1 MRNIKKKIVISSLL
15 VSSMFY
21 LTSCAHSPFMASMMQ
36 KGGGVPVNVI
46 AVKSTPV
53 QQAGKYQ
60 AKLISRFSV
69 ALQPQVAGQVTQIYV
84 KAGDVVRKGQPLLL
98 IDNRKQL
105 AALNSDRSEANAV
118 SSEIQQAK
126 DTLNSLQVQRR
137 ALESAYELN
146 TKLYERYKAL
156 YSKKS
161 VSLQELEKYTDSYN
175 KAKADLDM
183 NEAQI
188 QAQKSA
194 VISAKSSYERAV
206 ANIEEQSV
214 QLQYYRISAPYA
226 GIIGDI
232 PVKTG
237 SYVLPVTQLLT
248 ITRNNP
254 LEVNAGLPVE
264 KNFDIH
270 PGLPIEILD
279 NNDNV
284 AGTSTVSFISPSI
297 NTETQTILVKGALN
311 NPKGIF
317 KADQS
322 VKVRVIYDR
331 SKGILIPTGAVSH
344 MGGQDFVFVVQ
355 QKGEMN
361 FVKQTPVKLGELQ
374 EDKYVVIGGLKE
386 GDKIV
391 SAGIQKLMD
400 GVPVMILGKGK

>member
-1 MRNIKKKIVISSLL
+1 M
-15 VSSMFY
+15 
-21 LTSCAHSPFMASMMQ
+21 
-36 KGGGVPVNVI
+36 
-46 AVKSTPV
+46 
-53 QQAGKYQ
+53 
-60 AKLISRFSV
+60 
-69 ALQPQVAGQVTQIYV
+69 AGQVTQIYV

-355 QKGEMN
+355 PKGEMN